1 VNLRVLLIEDDLR
14 LAGMLAEY
22 LGEHGVGLTHASDA
36 ASGIDRALGES
47 FDAVLLDVM
56 LPDGDGFDVCRSL
69 RKRSDVP
76 ILMLT
81 ARGEELDR
89 VLGLELGADD
99 YLPKP
104 FSARELLARLR
115 AVLRRSAT
123 RTPAQLDVLRFGSL
137 EIDRSSRVARRDGQV
152 CELTSHQFELL
163 RVLAESAGRP
173 LSRDQIMQALRGESL
188 AAFDRSIDVHISR
201 IRAAIETDP
210 RRPQRIRTVRGVG
223 YVFTRD
229 PGDA

>member
-69 RKRSDVP
+69 RERSDVP